1 MSAEISRRRAL
12 IAGAAFATPVA
23 VASSSIAGIQS
34 SAGSIRSLRR
44 SRRSLGYKPKSKAL
58 RMRKMSG

>member
-34 SAGSIRSLRR
+34 SAGVDPIFAAIEEIS
-44 SRRSLGYKPKSKAL
+44 
-58 RMRKMSG
+58 